1 MLLVER
7 ETINYLVVFGVM
19 AFTYGQQHDCDRP
32 TTIQGLA
39 RADLC
44 ILKGHVL
51 TPPDAIAILSED
63 SPCALTT
70 QHGCHPVLSPDLDV
84 VSVGGFNVHFMV
96 LIVNDETRAFWASHR
111 WSGRL

>member
-7 ETINYLVVFGVM
+7 EPINYLVAFGVM
-19 AFTYGQQHDCDRP
+19 AFTCGEQHDCHGP
-32 TTIQGLA
+32 TTIQRLA
-39 RADLC
+39 RANLC

-51 TPPDAIAILSED
+51 TPLDANAILSED
-63 SPCALTT
+63 SPCAHTT
-70 QHGCHPVLSPDLDV
+70 PRRCHPVLSPDLDV

-96 LIVNDETRAFWASHR
+96 LIVNDETRALWASHR